1 VKETPIE
8 FSVGWKSWSSSKVKV
23 EMAGWWSS
31 GTSKRGK
38 KWRTVLFFY
47 CCCRIVGTMCG
58 VSAPVGIGVVA
69 TESKSEPYFW

>member
-1 VKETPIE
+1 VAYC
-8 FSVGWKSWSSSKVKV
+8 FF
-23 EMAGWWSS
+23 
-31 GTSKRGK
+31 
-38 KWRTVLFFY
+38 FFY